1 MDSTFPPLLPSFLQN
16 GKRLLNCPSFKE
28 LLTNITSDDRQCLS
42 DQLTIAAIESPRFGE
57 ENRRNKIAEILKR
70 DGLNYLHVDDEGNL
84 IAIRKGLDPRAP
96 RLVLSGHMDTVFP
109 PNTPT
114 HIKQEGNRYYAP
126 GIGDDAKGVA
136 VCLQIIRT
144 LNRFNYPLL
153 GDLIFVATVGEEGN
167 GDLRGS
173 NFFFKQNAAAVDG
186 FISID
191 GIAPNVVTSGATGS
205 RRYKVEFDGVGGHSY
220 KMFGIAPSAAHALC
234 RAVTLFADITP
245 PTDPRT
251 TFTVGLINA
260 GTSVNSI
267 ASHAE
272 LQLDMRSNTEEALD
286 HLEEQILPCFE
297 RGAELENAH
306 YHAQGGEY
314 EVRVKFTPIGNR
326 PCGTQSH
333 SSPVLQACRSA
344 LELLNM
350 PLKTYRPA
358 STDANVPIS
367 LGIPAATIGAGG
379 LGGKNHT
386 IAEWYEHTPDA
397 FKGPQAALL
406 SVALLLGVQGICEP
420 LLKVRHFENLK

>member
-1 MDSTFPPLLPSFLQN
+1 MKQSFPSILPIYLKNGEELLSHSL
-16 GKRLLNCPSFKE
+16 FKE
-28 LLTNITSDDRQCLS
+28 LLTDILSDDNRCLK
-42 DQLTIAAIESPRFGE
+42 DQIEIAAIESPRYGE
-57 ENRRNKIAEILKR
+57 ENRRNKIAEFLKR
-70 DGLNYLHVDDEGNL
+70 DGLSDIHIDDEGNL
-84 IAIRKGLDPRAP
+84 IAIRKGLDPQAP
-96 RLVLSGHMDTVFP
+96 RLVLSGHMDTVFA

-114 HIKQEGNRYYAP
+114 IIKQEGNRYYAP

-136 VCLQIIRT
+136 ACLQVIRT
-144 LNRFNYPLL
+144 LNRFNFPLL
-153 GDLIFVATVGEEGN
+153 GDLIFVGTVGEEGN

-173 NFFFKQNAAAVDG
+173 KFFFKQNADAVDG

-191 GIAPNVVTSGATGS
+191 GIAPNVVTCGATGS

-234 RAVTLFADITP
+234 RAVALFSDITP
-245 PTDPRT
+245 PTDPKT
-251 TFTVGLINA
+251 TFTVGVINA

-272 LQLDMRSNTEEALD
+272 LQLDMRSNTEDSLNQ
-286 HLEEQILPCFE
+286 LEQQILPCFK
-297 RGAELENAH
+297 RGADLENAH
-306 YHAQGGEY
+306 YNAQGTEF
-314 EVRVKFTPIGNR
+314 EVKVKLSPIGDR
-326 PCGTQSH
+326 PCGTQDH

-344 LELLNM
+344 LELLEM

-386 IAEWYEHTPDA
+386 TAEWYEHTADA

-406 SVALLLGVQGICEP
+406 TVALVLGVKDVCDP
-420 LLKVRHFENLK
+420 LLAIRHTRDLK